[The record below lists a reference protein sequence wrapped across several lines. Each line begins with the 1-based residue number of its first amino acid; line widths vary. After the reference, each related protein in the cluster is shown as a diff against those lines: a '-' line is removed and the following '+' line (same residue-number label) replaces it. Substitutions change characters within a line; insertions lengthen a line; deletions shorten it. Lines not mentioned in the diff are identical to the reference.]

1 MGDVYGRVLRYAER
15 HQMFSPGDAVVVAVS
30 GGADSVALLHLLWRM
45 AGRLGL
51 RLHVGHLNHLL
62 RGGQAEEDAR
72 FVAELAGFLG
82 IPCTVGRE
90 DVAARAASARVGL
103 EEAGREAR
111 YDFLR
116 RLAAE
121 VGARRIALGHTR
133 DDQAETVLMRLLRGT
148 GIEGLAGI
156 PPVRGPIVRPLLTVG
171 HAELEE
177 YCREQGLTWRLDPY
191 NFDPG
196 YLRNRV
202 RHRLLPC
209 LEEVAG
215 AGVRERL
222 AELAEALRSD
232 VEWLREVEEQ
242 TLARVATRRGDS
254 VVLDAAR
261 LEALSPALRGRL
273 VRRAV
278 HMVKQPG
285 RQLGLAHV
293 QAVLDL
299 LARRTP
305 AGEGAPEVHL
315 PGGVVAWVASDGLVI
330 EPAVAE
336 RQSTGAGPVGGV
348 TRRGKRERPVG
359 YQYALPV
366 PGFVE
371 VPEAGLILHAHVLH
385 DPAAQGA
392 EPGRLARRAML
403 DYNKTGAQLL
413 VRSWR
418 PGDRFVPLGMES
430 PKKLHDFF
438 VDEKVPRVQR
448 QRIPLVLSGDEIIWV
463 VGYRIDHRYRV
474 TPATRDILVLE
485 ASGMEDLEE
494 ERGA

>member
-1 MGDVYGRVLRYAER
+1 MGDVYGRVLAYVER
-15 HQMFSPGDAVVVAVS
+15 HGMFSPGDAIVVAVS
-30 GGADSVALLHLLWRM
+30 GGADSVALLHVM
-45 AGRLGL
+45 GRLAKRMGL
-51 RLHVGHLNHLL
+51 RLHAGHLNHLL
-62 RGGQAEEDAR
+62 RADQAEEDAR
-72 FVAELAGFLG
+72 FVADLARSLG

-90 DVAARAASARVGL
+90 DVAARAASSGTGL

-111 YDFLR
+111 YAFLG
-116 RLAAE
+116 RLAGD

-133 DDQAETVLMRLLRGT
+133 DDQAETVLMRIIRGA

-156 PPVRGPIVRPLLTVG
+156 PPVRGSIVRPLLRVG

-177 YCREQGLTWRLDPY
+177 YCRQQGLTWRVDPY

-202 RHRLLPC
+202 RHHLLPC

-222 AELAEALRSD
+222 AELAEALRPD
-232 VEWLREVEEQ
+232 VEWLRGVEEQ
-242 TLARVATRRGDS
+242 TLADVSSRRGEG
-254 VVLDAAR
+254 VLIDLGR
-261 LEALSPALRGRL
+261 LPALPPALRRRVL
-273 VRRAV
+273 RRAILT
-278 HMVKQPG
+278 VKRPG
-285 RQLGLAHV
+285 RQVGLAHV

-299 LARRTP
+299 LGGRAVPEDEGGLAGARSTGHRP
-305 AGEGAPEVHL
+305 AAEEVHL
-315 PGGVVAWVASDGLVI
+315 PGGVVARLTPDGLAL
-330 EPAVAE
+330 EPAPGEAGRPKRDE
-336 RQSTGAGPVGGV
+336 GA
-348 TRRGKRERPVG
+348 TVG
-359 YQYALPV
+359 YRYRLPV
-366 PGFVE
+366 PGLVE
-371 VPEAGLILHAHVLH
+371 VPEAGLLIHAAVVR
-385 DPAAQGA
+385 DPVQAIGH
-392 EPGRLARRAML
+392 LARRALL

-418 PGDRFVPLGMES
+418 PGDRFFPLGMES

-474 TPATRDILVLE
+474 TPATREALVLE
-485 ASGMEDLEE
+485 ACDLEEE